1 MTQAAAGQVVA
12 FGDGTVLEVVN
23 PPERLVGGAAADV
36 NNSSVAVR
44 LAYGSASFMLTG
56 DMYVDAE
63 ARLLNSGLR
72 VDSDVLKV
80 AHHGSRTSTSEEFL
94 SRVSP
99 VAAVVSVGEGNR
111 YGHPNP
117 DVMQALRDRVPE
129 GLVFLTSERGAVEFT
144 YDGARLR
151 VKTEK

>member
-1 MTQAAAGQVVA
+1 M
-12 FGDGTVLEVVN
+12 LEVVN
-23 PPERLVGGAAADV
+23 PPERLVGAALADV

-44 LAYGSASFMLTG
+44 LAYGSVSFMLTG

-63 ARLLNSGLR
+63 ARLLSSGLW

-80 AHHGSRTSTSEEFL
+80 AHHGSRTSSSEEFL

-117 DVMQALRDRVPE
+117 DVMLALQSLVPA
-129 GLVFLTSERGAVEFT
+129 GQVFLTSERGGIEFT